1 MLTSSEEEASSS
13 STEVEMTEE
22 DDDDYSSEDS
32 SNSDFSESSST
43 PIGDPDEDA
52 EPSFQHDDNTDFFI
66 EGAYACDEPHDDDEC
81 DDDDDDDD
89 DDDCSDDSELIQ
101 PARTQP
107 EPPATA
113 SSLAAEAIA
122 GLFNRGDGSSM
133 GALVNTPGL
142 VPALIRVVRNAPT
155 KSGPTEDAVIR
166 ALKAI
171 ARTPYQDQ
179 LHRHGAA
186 NALLSFL
193 SRKHA
198 TRHEELVNMVNALSV
213 LRDLWRSVPP
223 TSQAECVA
231 AIKGL
236 SSKCM
241 STYAYGSLRAPA
253 MLMVTDLVLTKE
265 DAATMT
271 LHRDD
276 VRLPPLSA
284 ASLAR
289 IAAVQDIWTVAMAC
303 GEMYPERDG
312 AACETVYEGARLIQH
327 ILRMDDEQWGQYYT
341 SEIPILLW
349 SRLSEERKRESDE
362 TRRKGVLAVLAALST
377 FAATSRA
384 DMIINGIVG
393 ANAAMLFRE
402 AFAHYVRHPHYGV
415 RMESLRLARNIL
427 ANCSI
432 TICESFIRSK
442 AFKSLVRVVIDAR
455 VTAMSAETMK
465 AALSRCPSTVAEVV
479 SADTL
484 QRIHKALEEYTA
496 SAPPV
501 TGQ

>member
-1 MLTSSEEEASSS
+1 MASRPLVLTASPPRND
-13 STEVEMTEE
+13 ETEE
-22 DDDDYSSEDS
+22 DDDSAEFSNADGSYSSS
-32 SNSDFSESSST
+32 M
-43 PIGDPDEDA
+43 PIGDPEETA
-52 EPSFQHDDNTDFFI
+52 EPNSQRDDNTDFFI
-66 EGAYACDEPHDDDEC
+66 EGSTADDDDRGEDSFDE

-89 DDDCSDDSELIQ
+89 DDDCSDDGELEQ

-122 GLFNRGDGSSM
+122 GLFNQGDVSRI

-142 VPALIRVVRNAPT
+142 VAALIRVVRNAPT

-171 ARTPYQDQ
+171 ARTPHQVQ

-198 TRHEELVNMVNALSV
+198 TRREELVNMVNALSV

-231 AIKGL
+231 AVKGL
-236 SSKCM
+236 SSKCIT
-241 STYAYGSLRAPA
+241 TYAYGSLQAPA
-253 MLMVTDLVLTKE
+253 MLMVADLVLTKE
-265 DAATMT
+265 DAAAMT
-271 LHRDD
+271 QHRDD

-289 IAAVQDIWTVAMAC
+289 IDAIQDKWAVALAC
-303 GEMYPERDG
+303 GEMYPERAG

-327 ILRMDDEQWGQYYT
+327 VLCMADEQWGQYNT
-341 SEIPILLW
+341 SRGRQYDARVFPVLLW
-349 SRLSEERKRESDE
+349 CRLNGERKRESDE

-377 FAATSRA
+377 LAATPRA

-393 ANAAMLFRE
+393 ANADTLFRK

-427 ANCSI
+427 ANCSR

-455 VTAMSAETMK
+455 VTAMSAEAMK

-479 SADTL
+479 PADTL
-484 QRIHKALEEYTA
+484 ERIYKALEEYTA
-496 SAPPV
+496 
-501 TGQ
+501 

>member
-1 MLTSSEEEASSS
+1 MATRSLVLTESPPRN
-13 STEVEMTEE
+13 EVEATEE
-22 DDDDYSSEDS
+22 DDDRSE
-32 SNSDFSESSST
+32 EL

-52 EPSFQHDDNTDFFI
+52 EPNSQCDDNADFFI
-66 EGAYACDEPHDDDEC
+66 EGSTADDDAYDES

-89 DDDCSDDSELIQ
+89 DSELRQ

-107 EPPATA
+107 EPPARA

-122 GLFNRGDGSSM
+122 GLFNHGDVSCM

-142 VPALIRVVRNAPT
+142 VAALIRVVRNAPT

-171 ARTPYQDQ
+171 ARTPHQGQ
-179 LHRHGAA
+179 LHSHGAVS
-186 NALLSFL
+186 ALLSFL

-213 LRDLWRSVPP
+213 LRDLWHSVPP
-223 TSQAECVA
+223 TSQADCVA

-236 SSKCM
+236 SSKCI
-241 STYAYGSLRAPA
+241 STYAYRSLRAPA

-265 DAATMT
+265 DAAAMT
-271 LHRDD
+271 QHRDD

-289 IAAVQDIWTVAMAC
+289 IAAVQDVWGVAWAC
-303 GEMYPERDG
+303 GETYPQQG
-312 AACETVYEGARLIQH
+312 AACKTVYEGARLIQH
-327 ILRMDDEQWGQYYT
+327 MLRMGDEQWGRYNAGNVVRYKA
-341 SEIPILLW
+341 SDIPVLLW
-349 SRLSEERKRESDE
+349 ARLIGERKRESDE

-377 FAATSRA
+377 FAATSRG
-384 DMIINGIVG
+384 DMITDGIVG
-393 ANAAMLFRE
+393 VVADKIFRE
-402 AFAHYVRHPHYGV
+402 GFAHYVRHPHYAV

-432 TICESFIRSK
+432 AICESFIRSK
-442 AFKSLVRVVIDAR
+442 SFKSLIRVVIDTR
-455 VTAMSAETMK
+455 VRAMSAEAMK
-465 AALSRCPSTVAEVV
+465 AALSGCPSTVAEVV
-479 SADTL
+479 PADTL
-484 QRIHKALEEYTA
+484 ERIHKALEEYTA
-496 SAPPV
+496 SAPSV